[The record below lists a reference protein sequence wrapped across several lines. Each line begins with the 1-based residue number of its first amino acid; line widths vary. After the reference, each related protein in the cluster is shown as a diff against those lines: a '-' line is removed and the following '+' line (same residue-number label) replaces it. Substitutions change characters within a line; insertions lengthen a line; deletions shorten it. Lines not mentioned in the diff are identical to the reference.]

1 MNEKDRCKIAYIHI
15 STIQVI
21 LKSTFMGCN
30 TPIELELRDDRIIN
44 REESIIAK
52 GKGNLSEGKI
62 KFDVNIQT
70 GISLKDKDI
79 NKSIT
84 VRYELLRRSFMYKG
98 NHPFTIT
105 YQINYALTNSHHS
118 ITFKTDNRIH
128 IDKLFEPLL
137 KLETPSLFS
146 KHKYIER
153 RNSTSEIQSVWI
165 PTIEKPISVT
175 NGESSNTQEEI
186 KEMKEMI

>member
-1 MNEKDRCKIAYIHI
+1 
-15 STIQVI
+15 
-21 LKSTFMGCN
+21 
-30 TPIELELRDDRIIN
+30 
-44 REESIIAK
+44 
-52 GKGNLSEGKI
+52 
-62 KFDVNIQT
+62 
-70 GISLKDKDI
+70 
-79 NKSIT
+79 
-84 VRYELLRRSFMYKG
+84 MYKG

-153 RNSTSEIQSVWI
+153 RNSASEIQSVWI

-175 NGESSNTQEEI
+175 NGESSNTNEEI
-186 KEMKEMI
+186 KEMKEMIRSLSLRI